1 MGRGNLQSML
11 RDIDTKTKIQF
22 PQMWETS
29 KPCQS
34 FPTDWL
40 SSTKQSQPLKQAAI
54 LHHCIH
60 LPREADNINTLI
72 SKYNILIEMQSH
84 MLVKVSINNCNVC
97 ICSPKYKRPRHY
109 NKIEIRVIITNP
121 SVSSQPIIEI
131 NDKQA
136 GFTEKWLTTE
146 SSKLQNERSRQKSCF
161 PHWAI
166 RSELKPL
173 LDMRQQR
180 AIESTVVC
188 CKSKQLHHINIWI
201 ESKHFTS

>member
-84 MLVKVSINNCNVC
+84 MLV
-97 ICSPKYKRPRHY
+97 R
-109 NKIEIRVIITNP
+109 
-121 SVSSQPIIEI
+121 SVY
-131 NDKQA
+131 
-136 GFTEKWLTTE
+136 
-146 SSKLQNERSRQKSCF
+146 
-161 PHWAI
+161 
-166 RSELKPL
+166 
-173 LDMRQQR
+173 
-180 AIESTVVC
+180 
-188 CKSKQLHHINIWI
+188 KQLQCLYL
-201 ESKHFTS
+201 FTKVQKTKTLQQNRDTCDNH